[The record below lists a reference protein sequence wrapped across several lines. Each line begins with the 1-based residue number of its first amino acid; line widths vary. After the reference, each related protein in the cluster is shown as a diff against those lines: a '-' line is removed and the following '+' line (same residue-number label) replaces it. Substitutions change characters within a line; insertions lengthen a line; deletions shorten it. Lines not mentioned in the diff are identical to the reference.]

1 MALGQNYGTKTANL
15 MDGPL
20 SLKSVFAP
28 YVGDNGYKFDGVGS
42 ITVLNTPDG
51 TLSDYTETSV
61 SPVTVG
67 LVGNDVQTL
76 TLAYNKAMFQR
87 IQQTLIQ
94 DTPVANFAAQW
105 AKQQIADVFVPTHD
119 VYSLNKVALGRDVTN
134 DVTVTYSAGA
144 WATTGLSAAFGN
156 AFIKIHAKGADVSN
170 TVAWVADSFA
180 NALADQITFTGA
192 DAGYNDAKNSAFLGK
207 FKGVACVAVPDTYLT
222 KLGATSQLTIGVLM
236 ADKRA
241 IVNVTPKM
249 SPTDYK
255 VLTEMSGFSGVEVQ
269 IRDRAD
275 TFVLGKK
282 ASAISVVRQSGT
294 IS

>member
-1 MALGQNYGTKTANL
+1 MAQNYGTKTVNL
-15 MDGPL
+15 MDSPL

-42 ITVLNTPDG
+42 IQVISTPDG
-51 TLSDYTETSV
+51 TLADYNESSA

-67 LVGNDVQTL
+67 LVGNTLATL
-76 TLAYNKAMFQR
+76 TLAYNKALFQR

-94 DTPVANFAAQW
+94 DTPVAGFAAQW
-105 AKQQIADVFVPTHD
+105 AKQQINDVFVPTHD
-119 VYSLNKVALGRDVTN
+119 VYSLNKVVLGRATAN
-134 DVTVTYSAGA
+134 DVQVTLSAGA
-144 WATTGLSAAFGN
+144 LPSTGLAKIFGQ
-156 AFIKIHAKGADVSN
+156 AFINIHAKGADSSS

-207 FKGVACVAVPDTYLT
+207 FKGIACIATPDSYFTA
-222 KLGATSQLTIGVLM
+222 LGATSQLAVYVLM
-236 ADKRA
+236 SDKRA

-249 SPTDYK
+249 APTDYK

-269 IRDRAD
+269 LRDRSD
-275 TFVLGKK
+275 TFVLGQK
-282 ASAISVVRQSGT
+282 ANAIAVVRAAGT
-294 IS
+294 IV

>member
-1 MALGQNYGTKTANL
+1 MAQNYGTNTVNL
-15 MDGPL
+15 MDSPL

-28 YVGDNGYKFDGVGS
+28 YVGDNGYKWTNAGS
-42 ITVLNTPDG
+42 IQVISTPDG

-67 LVGNDVQTL
+67 LVGNSVATL

-94 DTPVANFAAQW
+94 DTPVANFAAAW

-119 VYSLNKVALGRDVTN
+119 VYSLNKVALGRNVAN
-134 DVTVTYSAGA
+134 DVTVTLSSGNLP
-144 WATTGLSAAFGN
+144 TTGLSAAFGS
-156 AFIKIHAKGADVSN
+156 AFINIHAKGADVSQ
-170 TVAWVADSFA
+170 TIAWVADSFA
-180 NALADQITFTGA
+180 NALADQITFTGS

-207 FKGVACVAVPDTYLT
+207 YKGVACVAVPDVYFT
-222 KLGATSQLTIGVLM
+222 KLGGTSQLKVFVLM

-249 SPTDYK
+249 DPTDYK

-275 TFVLGKK
+275 TFVLANK
-282 ASAISVVRQSGT
+282 ANNIAVIRESGT

>member
-1 MALGQNYGTKTANL
+1 MAQNYGTMTANL

-20 SLKSVFAP
+20 ALKSVFAP
-28 YVGDNGYKFDGVGS
+28 YVGDNGFKFTNAGTIQVVS
-42 ITVLNTPDG
+42 TPDG

-67 LVGNDVQTL
+67 LVGNTLQTL

-94 DTPVANFAAQW
+94 DTPVANFAAAW

-119 VYSLNKVALGRDVTN
+119 VYSLNKVELGRNVAN
-134 DVTVTYSAGA
+134 DVLVTAGA
-144 WATTGLSAAFGN
+144 TPPSTGMSLAFGN
-156 AFIKIHAKGADVSN
+156 AFINIHKNGADASN
-170 TVAWVADSFA
+170 TIAWVADTFA
-180 NALADQITFTGA
+180 NVISDQITFGGS

-207 FKGVACVAVPDTYLT
+207 WKGVTCVAVPDTYLT
-222 KLGATSQLTIGVLM
+222 KLGATSQLRVWVLM
-236 ADKRA
+236 ADKRS

-255 VLTEMSGFSGVEVQ
+255 VLTEISGFSGVEVQ

-275 TFVLGKK
+275 TFVLANK
-282 ASAISVVRQSGT
+282 ANTISVIRETGT

>member
-1 MALGQNYGTKTANL
+1 MAQTYGTNTSSL

-28 YVGDNGYKFDGVGS
+28 YVGDNGFKWTGANT
-42 ITVLNTPDG
+42 IQVLSTPDG
-51 TLSDYTETSV
+51 TLADYNEASTA
-61 SPVTVG
+61 PITVG
-67 LVGNDVQTL
+67 LVGTTLQSL

-94 DTPVANFAAQW
+94 DTPVANFAAAW
-105 AKQQIADVFVPTHD
+105 AKQQINDVFVPTHD
-119 VYSLNKVALGRDVTN
+119 VYSLNKVALGRLVSN
-134 DVTVTYSAGA
+134 DVLLAYSGGL
-144 WATTGLSAAFGN
+144 WPNTGLSAAFGQ
-156 AFIKIHAKGADVSN
+156 AFINIHAKGADVGS
-170 TVAWVADSFA
+170 TIAWVADSFA
-180 NALADQITFTGA
+180 NQLADQITFTGS

-207 FKGVACVAVPDTYLT
+207 YKGVATVAVPDSYFTG
-222 KLGATSQLTIGVLM
+222 LGATSQLKIAVLM

-275 TFVLGKK
+275 TFVLAQKNG
-282 ASAISVVRQSGT
+282 AISVVRQTGT

>member
-1 MALGQNYGTKTANL
+1 MAQNYGTNTANL
-15 MDGPL
+15 MDSPL

-28 YVGDNGYKFDGVGS
+28 YVGDNGFKWTGANT
-42 ITVLNTPDG
+42 IQVLNTPDG
-51 TLSDYTETSV
+51 TLADYNESSTA
-61 SPVTVG
+61 PITVG
-67 LVGNDVQTL
+67 LVGTNLQSL

-94 DTPVANFAAQW
+94 DTPVANFAASW
-105 AKQQIADVFVPTHD
+105 AKQQINDVFVPTHD
-119 VYSLNKVALGRDVTN
+119 VYSLNKVALGRDVAN
-134 DVTVTYSAGA
+134 DVTVTAGA
-144 WATTGLSAAFGN
+144 TPPTSGLSAAFGN
-156 AFIKIHAKGADVSN
+156 AFIKIHAKGADAGS
-170 TVAWVADSFA
+170 TIAWVADTFA
-180 NALADQITFTGA
+180 NSLADQITFSGS

-207 FKGVACVAVPDTYLT
+207 YKGIVCIATPDSYLT
-222 KLGATSQLTIGVLM
+222 RLGATSQLRVWVLM

-249 SPTDYK
+249 APSDYK

-275 TFVLGKK
+275 TFVLAQK
-282 ASAISVVRQSGT
+282 ASAIAVIREAGT